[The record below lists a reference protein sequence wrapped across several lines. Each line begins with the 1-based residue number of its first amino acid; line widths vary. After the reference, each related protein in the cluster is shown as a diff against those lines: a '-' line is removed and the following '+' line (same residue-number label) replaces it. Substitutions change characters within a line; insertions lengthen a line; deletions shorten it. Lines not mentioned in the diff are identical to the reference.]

1 MGREA
6 QLRRTVA
13 LASLGST
20 GRGGPEQPRVKM
32 RRSDVEAACRE
43 HQEKQLVE
51 LSLQMALLA
60 SPAAW
65 ERTALNCSLAGPW
78 PDPTWPPAS

>member
-1 MGREA
+1 M
-6 QLRRTVA
+6 A
-13 LASLGST
+13 LTSLGST
-20 GRGGPEQPRVKM
+20 GRGGPEQPGAKM
-32 RRSDVEAACRE
+32 RSDVEAAFRE

-65 ERTALNCSLAGPW
+65 ERTALNCSLARPHMAPSILTFPVYWGSPHV
-78 PDPTWPPAS
+78 

>member
-1 MGREA
+1 M
-6 QLRRTVA
+6 A

-32 RRSDVEAACRE
+32 RRSDVEATCRE
-43 HQEKQLVE
+43 HQEKQFVE

-65 ERTALNCSLAGPW
+65 ERRALNCS
-78 PDPTWPPAS
+78 PTWPPAS